1 MGASGLEG
9 MPWSGAG
16 AIAMCPLKP
25 SPSFLNDVPPAGL
38 ERNAPPRGLGSRK
51 GSQGPLTLGFMAE
64 VRFLGAIRKAAGV
77 ATFGIDAGT
86 VEQLLDQ
93 LRWLMGPSFQEFL
106 FQGDTLREDLEV
118 LVNGR
123 NITLLDGL
131 KTALTPFDQVTLS
144 INSGRAIPG
153 E

>member
-1 MGASGLEG
+1 
-9 MPWSGAG
+9 MP
-16 AIAMCPLKP
+16 
-25 SPSFLNDVPPAGL
+25 
-38 ERNAPPRGLGSRK
+38 
-51 GSQGPLTLGFMAE
+51 E
-64 VRFLGAIRKAAGV
+64 VRFLGAIRKAAGM

-93 LRWLMGPSFQEFL
+93 LRRLMGPSFQEFL

-123 NITLLDGL
+123 NMTLLDGL